1 MFKNIFD
8 EINKKV
14 NIDKNKIFEI
24 ADSIKNADLS
34 NEVVLR
40 KLIRDIARLANKEVT
55 KELED
60 NLVKK
65 IKNEGVPLNLNDL
78 L

>member
-1 MFKNIFD
+1 MFKNVFD
-8 EINKKV
+8 EINKKA

-34 NEVVLR
+34 NELVLR
-40 KLIRDIARLANKEVT
+40 KLIRDIARLANKEVS

-65 IKNEGVPLNLNDL
+65 IKNEGVPSNFNDL

>member
-1 MFKNIFD
+1 MFKNIFN

-65 IKNEGVPLNLNDL
+65 IKNEGVPSNLNDL

>member
-65 IKNEGVPLNLNDL
+65 IKNEGVPSNLNDL

>member
-1 MFKNIFD
+1 LFKNIFD

-65 IKNEGVPLNLNDL
+65 IKNEGVPSNLNDL